1 MSADHFP
8 EVIKLDVVLVN
19 AAIGLKNPTLIV
31 FVIVIV
37 VIVIMSAN
45 DLKCG
50 AIPT

>member
-1 MSADHFP
+1 MSVDHFP
-8 EVIKLDVVLVN
+8 EVIELDIVIVN

-45 DLKCG
+45 DLKSG
-50 AIPT
+50 AITT